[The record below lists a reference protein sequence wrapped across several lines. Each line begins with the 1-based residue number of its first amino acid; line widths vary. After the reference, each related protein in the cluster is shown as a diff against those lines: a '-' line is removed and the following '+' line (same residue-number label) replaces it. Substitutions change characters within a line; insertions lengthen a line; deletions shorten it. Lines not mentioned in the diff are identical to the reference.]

1 MKVSRLAVK
10 ELRQFSRQFELTALE
25 PGLNLISGANETG
38 KSALVRALQA
48 AFFERYSTKSV
59 EDLRPWQDP
68 NAAPEVQVDFEHDGL
83 DYSLSKQFL
92 KKPRCRLTLDRQVL
106 EGDQAEQHLQQLL
119 GFSYPGKGASREEYW
134 GIPGLL
140 WITQG
145 TGQDL
150 ARPISHAHGFLR
162 ESLSQG
168 MEDLATSGGDRLI
181 DEIAAERSTLLTQT
195 GKQTGE
201 LKKAVSEVESAAAVL
216 AETDRRLSQSSSAIE
231 RLGVVRREWQEHES
245 ARPWEEAEQKQA
257 RAADQLHEV
266 NRQRQQLVSNETDLN
281 RTRRERQQLLDQLG
295 QWRDEAD
302 QLESRA
308 RRVAEL
314 KTRQEAAQAEV
325 TVLER
330 QVIQSTS
337 ALREAQAV
345 LARAEAQK
353 RRREL
358 EALLEEGQLALEHAR
373 SQVERAR
380 EVSEQ
385 RRQLAVRLTGATL
398 DSNRIDAL
406 ARAEEAARESVVRH
420 EAIATR
426 VRYRLNPGAAI
437 TVAGQ
442 ALSGEGS
449 VTLTESTR
457 LRLGELGEITIE
469 PGGEDLVA
477 STERVQAAEQD
488 FDRLLKA
495 SGVSSVA
502 EARQRLAERQEA
514 EQKITWLDQT
524 LEDIAPNGLQALIAE
539 TERRQRRQ
547 QSARAELDELPED
560 RDLAISTS
568 DAQDALELAR
578 EEASRVE
585 AKRRATRDED
595 IAARTELDTAER
607 EYQGLTQR
615 IEDPDRR
622 ARQRAS
628 QDQLLQLSAGI
639 EALEQSLGR
648 QRAAIEAANPQ
659 VLQDDIQRYARS
671 AENTRAAQ
679 RDRRTEIARLE
690 GALGADGA
698 AGLGEHRAEQAARL
712 ERLAR
717 RQQALELR
725 AGALELLY
733 QRLQRKRS
741 RLVERLQAPL
751 QRHVAR
757 YLRLLFPEA
766 ELTINE
772 AFQPGK
778 LHRNGLPDVDFAA
791 LSFGAREQVG
801 VILRLAYAD
810 ALKEAGRP
818 TLIVL
823 DDALVHSD
831 RPRREAMQRVLYSA
845 GHRHQ
850 ILLFTCHPDNWADLG
865 VPVRSLEQLKS
876 EAGG

>member
-10 ELRQFSRQFELTALE
+10 ELRQFSYHFELIALE

-92 KKPRCRLTLDRQVL
+92 RKPRCRLTLGRQVL
-106 EGDQAEQHLQQLL
+106 EGDQAEHHLQQLL
-119 GFSYPGKGASREEYW
+119 GFSYPGKGASKEEYW

-181 DEIAAERSTLLTQT
+181 DEIAAERATLLTPT

-201 LKKAVSEVESAAAVL
+201 LKKAVSEVEAAAAAL

-245 ARPWEEAEQKQA
+245 ARPWEEAEKKHA
-257 RAADQLHEV
+257 VAADQLHEV

-281 RTRRERQQLLDQLG
+281 RTRRERQQLLDQLR

-314 KTRQEAAQAEV
+314 NTRQDAAQAEV
-325 TVLER
+325 AVLER
-330 QVIQSTS
+330 RVIQSTS

-345 LARAEAQK
+345 LARAETQK

-358 EALLEEGQLALEHAR
+358 EALLEEGTLALEHAR

-380 EVSEQ
+380 EFSEQ
-385 RRQLAVRLTGATL
+385 RRQLEVRLTGTTL
-398 DSNRIDAL
+398 DSNRVDAL
-406 ARAEEAARESVVRH
+406 ARAEEAARESAVRH
-420 EAIATR
+420 ETIATR

-437 TVAGQ
+437 RVAGRDI
-442 ALSGEGS
+442 SGEGS

-457 LRLGELGEITIE
+457 LGLGELGEITIE
-469 PGGEDLVA
+469 PGGEDLFA
-477 STERVQAAEQD
+477 SAARVQTAEQD

-495 SGVSSVA
+495 SGVASVT
-502 EARQRLAERQEA
+502 EARHRLAERQEA
-514 EQKITWLDQT
+514 EQKMTWLDQT
-524 LEDIAPNGLQALIAE
+524 LQDIAPNGLQALIAE
-539 TERRQRRQ
+539 SERRQRRQ
-547 QSARAELDELPED
+547 HSARAELDELPED
-560 RDLAISTS
+560 KALATSTR
-568 DAQDALELAR
+568 DAQDAVELAR
-578 EEASRVE
+578 EEANRVE
-585 AKRRATRDED
+585 AKHRATRDED
-595 IAARTELDTAER
+595 IAARTELDSAER
-607 EYQGLTQR
+607 EYQDLAHR
-615 IEDPDRR
+615 IKDPERR

-628 QDQLLQLSAGI
+628 QDQLLQLAAAI

-671 AENTRAAQ
+671 AENARAAQ

-712 ERLAR
+712 ERLTR

-725 AGALELLY
+725 AGALEMLY

-751 QRHVAR
+751 QKHVAR

-778 LHRNGLPDVDFAA
+778 LHRNGLPDVDFAS

-850 ILLFTCHPDNWADLG
+850 ILLFTCHPDSWADLG
-865 VPVRSLEQLKS
+865 VAVRSLEQLKS
-876 EAGG
+876 EAGS